1 MGKFTI
7 FVKNTFMSQHAQY
20 VIDAYERIK
29 KSPSPKMNDHLNK
42 FICDCVGLLP
52 ASYGPL
58 IQNKII
64 RDLKAIR
71 VKSIKQRG
79 DFRKNKTY
87 FEVKTSFLSK
97 GTTYSITNIR
107 EWHNFHYYVLCFIDV
122 ENDFT
127 PNFYVITKN
136 SINNFTQRGMNGTV
150 ESNIPNVNVGMRV
163 TLDIRS
169 REFQI
174 LQSMNLLKDSN
185 FDSLYEFVNSFK
197 IKKDKSV
204 GCKFKFNGVDF
215 NSDNVTENYI
225 KFLKYFIVN
234 TTNFGTPGIFLVQK
248 SLGKFF
254 SFNVE
259 GLSKSCRK
267 SERYEEIF
275 ESCFVSTYTSTQKK
289 ITHIKQIL
297 NSFPYELQFEF
308 YN

>member
-1 MGKFTI
+1 MNKPE
-7 FVKNTFMSQHAQY
+7 QY
-20 VIDAYERIK
+20 VIEAYERIK
-29 KSPSPKMNDHLNK
+29 KSPSPKMTDHIHK

-52 ASYGPL
+52 ASYGPF

-64 RDLKAIR
+64 RDLKAVS
-71 VKSIKQRG
+71 VKSVKQRG

-87 FEVKTSFLSK
+87 FEFKTSFLSK
-97 GTTYSITNIR
+97 GVSYSITNIR
-107 EWHNFHYYVLCFIDV
+107 GWHDFHYYVLCFIDV
-122 ENDFT
+122 ENNFT

-136 SINNFTQRGMNGTV
+136 GINNFSQRSMNGTV

-163 TLDIRS
+163 TLDIKS
-169 REFQI
+169 KEFQL
-174 LQSMNLLKDSN
+174 LQSMNLLKDTS
-185 FDSLYEFVNSFK
+185 FDSLFEFIDSFK
-197 IKKDKSV
+197 MKKDKSV

-225 KFLKYFIVN
+225 KFLKYFIL
-234 TTNFGTPGIFLVQK
+234 TTNNFGTPGVFLVQK

-254 SFNVE
+254 SFNAE

-267 SERYEEIF
+267 KKQYEEIF
-275 ESCFVSTYTSTQKK
+275 KSCFVSTYTSTQKK
-289 ITHIKQIL
+289 ITHINKIL